1 MKRNFFATGL
11 GAAVAGVAAL
21 GVLGGAGYGLYMV
34 GMSRGMGMSAVSTS
48 APASPPGADGMAAT
62 AGAPTET
69 VPQSI
74 AQGED
79 ATRRHITAGIKAGE
93 VDPVTGKKI
102 LYYHDPMV
110 PGNKFDKP
118 AKSPFMDMMLVP
130 VYADS
135 DADSNKVTVSPR
147 VQQNLGVRT
156 ADVVE
161 GTLSP
166 QVAAVGSIA
175 WNERDLGF
183 VQTRATGFVERLFV
197 RATMDRVAKGQPL
210 AELYV
215 PEWIAA
221 QEEFLSLR
229 RMQGTDLAA
238 LVDGARQRMRQVGM
252 SDALIASVESSGRAQ
267 PRFTL
272 LAPIGGVV
280 TELMAREG
288 MTVMPGATLFRI
300 NGTGT
305 VWANAEVPESQAA
318 LLRVG
323 AKVQARS
330 PAVPG
335 TTFEGQVQALLP
347 EVNPTTRTVKAR
359 LELANPGGRLV
370 PGMFV
375 QMQFMDTRAGKAL
388 LIPTE
393 AVIQTGKRT
402 VVMLAEENGRFRPV
416 DVEIGIESD
425 GQTEIQRGLKAGQ
438 RVVVSSQFLID
449 SEASL
454 KGVEARLNV
463 EPPPVAA
470 NTATRHNGS
479 ATIDA
484 ITRDEVTLT
493 HGPIPSLKWGSM
505 TMDFKLPKGGLPRGL
520 EAGDRVEFEFYMDAD
535 SLPQLTRTTR
545 VAPEPKAPQSAPVR
559 ASSPAPAPAPATKPA
574 PAAVGA
580 SR

>member
-1 MKRNFFATGL
+1 MKRNFLSMGL
-11 GAAVAGVAAL
+11 VAVAAL
-21 GVLGGAGYGLYMV
+21 GLLGAAGYGLYMT
-34 GMSRGMGMSAVSTS
+34 GMNRGMGVSAVPAAT
-48 APASPPGADGMAAT
+48 PASAPGADGPAAT
-62 AGAPTET
+62 AAAPTES

-74 AQGED
+74 AQGEE
-79 ATRRHITAGIKAGE
+79 ATRRHIAAGIKAGE
-93 VDPVTGKKI
+93 VDPATGKKI

-135 DADSNKVTVSPR
+135 DGDGSKVTVSPR
-147 VQQNLGVRT
+147 IQQNLGLRT
-156 ADVVE
+156 AEVVQ

-175 WNERDLGF
+175 WNERNHVI
-183 VQTRATGFVERLFV
+183 VQARSTGFVERLFV
-197 RATMDRVAKGQPL
+197 RAALDRVAKGQPL
-210 AELYV
+210 VELYV

-221 QEEFLSLR
+221 QEEFLSVR

-238 LVDGARQRMRQVGM
+238 LVDGARQRMRLVGM
-252 SDALIASVESSGRAQ
+252 SESQIAGVESSGRTQ

-272 LAPIGGVV
+272 VAPIGGVV

-288 MTVMPGATLFRI
+288 MTVMSGATLFRI
-300 NGTGT
+300 NGTET

-330 PAVPG
+330 AAVPG
-335 TTFEGQVQALLP
+335 STFEGRVQALLP
-347 EVNPTTRTVKAR
+347 EVNTTTRTLKAR
-359 LELANPGGRLV
+359 LELANPAGRLV
-370 PGMFV
+370 AGMFV
-375 QMQFMDTRAGKAL
+375 QMQFMDTRAEKAL

-416 DVEIGIESD
+416 NVDIGIESD
-425 GQTEIQRGLKAGQ
+425 GKTEVKRGLKAGQ

-470 NTATRHNGS
+470 NTATRHTGS
-479 ATIDA
+479 ARIETV
-484 ITRDEVTLT
+484 TRDAVTLS
-493 HGPIPSLKWGSM
+493 HGPIPSLKWGPM
-505 TMDFKLPKGGLPRGL
+505 TMDFKPPKGGVQRGL
-520 EAGDRVEFEFYMDAD
+520 TTGDSVDFEFFMDAEG
-535 SLPQLTRTTR
+535 LPQLTGLTLLPPPRTPT
-545 VAPEPKAPQSAPVR
+545 A
-559 ASSPAPAPAPATKPA
+559 ASGGKP
-574 PAAVGA
+574 
-580 SR
+580 